1 MNEQKDLRNTDIKCY
16 LKHFQKL
23 NKDILLINIV
33 YLLTRLLEENKQLS
47 QTSTAYNAKKVLT
60 QQW

>member
-1 MNEQKDLRNTDIKCY
+1 MNEQKDLHNADIKSY

-33 YLLTRLLEENKQLS
+33 YHLTRLLEEDKQLS
-47 QTSTAYNAKKVLT
+47 QTSIAYDAKKVLT
-60 QQW
+60 QQC